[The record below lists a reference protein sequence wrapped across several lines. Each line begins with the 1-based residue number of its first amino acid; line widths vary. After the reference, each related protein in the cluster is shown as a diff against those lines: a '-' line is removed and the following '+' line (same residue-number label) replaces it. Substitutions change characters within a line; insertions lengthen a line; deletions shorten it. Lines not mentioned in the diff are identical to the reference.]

1 MKKKKHP
8 SRTCPWIY
16 FAMEPSHHSSSQAT
30 ATIFSFCHL
39 NRSPHPQATT
49 PPTNTNSQ
57 VTYSH
62 DNSIIVNQ
70 HSSSANKQHISH
82 PISQQHAY
90 QDTTDSHASKADTS
104 PLHSHGSTTSQKRS
118 TTDQFL
124 SAATRPILVLLVW
137 NLIERD
143 VKKFGSLLPN
153 PTASF
158 TVPFHSFF
166 IYFLCLVVTFFH
178 IDL

>member
-1 MKKKKHP
+1 
-8 SRTCPWIY
+8 
-16 FAMEPSHHSSSQAT
+16 MEPSHHSSSQAT

-104 PLHSHGSTTSQKRS
+104 HLPSNTGFGPPNLEELNLVDQSQI
-118 TTDQFL
+118 L
-124 SAATRPILVLLVW
+124 SAMLQ
-137 NLIERD
+137 N
-143 VKKFGSLLPN
+143 
-153 PTASF
+153 
-158 TVPFHSFF
+158 
-166 IYFLCLVVTFFH
+166 
-178 IDL
+178 